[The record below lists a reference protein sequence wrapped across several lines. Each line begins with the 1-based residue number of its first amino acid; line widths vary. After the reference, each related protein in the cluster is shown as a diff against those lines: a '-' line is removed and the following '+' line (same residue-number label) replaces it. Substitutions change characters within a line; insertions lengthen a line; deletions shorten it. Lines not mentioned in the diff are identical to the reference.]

1 MLLNCH
7 MKFLF
12 LGLIF
17 FTTVFI
23 GTSHVY
29 AVETE
34 TTYRDD
40 GNATIWDGK
49 WSFIQEW
56 KRTSYT
62 DAGGT
67 ALRIGHDYKYLYV
80 FLDAIEQEKFTKNSD
95 YGIVCITSNTS
106 IENTPQNDD
115 HCFLVA
121 LGTSNR
127 ITLQGGSDL
136 SLTDHYTRVDNDPR
150 FIAISNVSDNNDR
163 YTNDPH
169 PSYEFRIP
177 IDLVGR
183 SDKYHLFAAT
193 YDTTNNHMSSWP
205 ANIDTMKFPNI
216 PSPSKWGDL
225 ISPDKSIP
233 EFPWPMLALILSFMS
248 ILIIKQKMV
257 A

>member
-1 MLLNCH
+1 MKLL
-7 MKFLF
+7 FSLV
-12 LGLIF
+12 F
-17 FTTVFI
+17 FALVFI
-23 GTSHVY
+23 GTNY
-29 AVETE
+29 AYAIETE
-34 TTYRDD
+34 TTYRND
-40 GNATIWDGK
+40 GNSTIWDGK

-80 FLDAIEQEKFTKNSD
+80 FLDAIEQNKFTKNSD
-95 YGIVCITSNTS
+95 YGIVCITSNINS
-106 IENTPQNDD
+106 EYISQNDD

-121 LGTSNR
+121 LGTNNA

-136 SLTDHYTRVDNDPR
+136 SLTDHYTRIKNDPR
-150 FIAISNVSDNNDR
+150 FIAISNISDNNDR
-163 YTNDPH
+163 YTNNPH

-183 SDKYHLFAAT
+183 SDKYHLYAGT
-193 YDTTNNHMSSWP
+193 YDTVSKHMSSWP
-205 ANIDTMKFPNI
+205 VNIDTMKFPNI

-233 EFPWPMLALILSFMS
+233 EFPWPMFSLIFSFIP
-248 ILIIKQKMV
+248 ILIMNWKKYIR
-257 A
+257 